1 MAEYLPILTP
11 GATGT
16 KQASAA
22 ITGGQVLVVSGSG
35 TVAPSSA
42 ASAAVLGVAGHDA
55 ASGTK
60 VMYYT
65 TGEHEST
72 ATGAIT
78 AGQTLAAAANGTV
91 APLGAGT
98 IDQMIGVAVTS
109 AANGAKVRWQWAR

>member
-11 GATGT
+11 GAMGSKT
-16 KQASAA
+16 ASAT
-22 ITGGQVLVVSGSG
+22 ITGGQVLIVSGSG

-42 ASAAVLGVAGHDA
+42 ASSAVLGVAGHDA
-55 ASGTK
+55 ASGTR

-65 TGEHEST
+65 AGEHEST
-72 ATGAIT
+72 AVGAIT
-78 AGQTLAAAANGTV
+78 AGQTLAAAAGGGV

-98 IDQMIGVAVTS
+98 IDQMIGIATTT